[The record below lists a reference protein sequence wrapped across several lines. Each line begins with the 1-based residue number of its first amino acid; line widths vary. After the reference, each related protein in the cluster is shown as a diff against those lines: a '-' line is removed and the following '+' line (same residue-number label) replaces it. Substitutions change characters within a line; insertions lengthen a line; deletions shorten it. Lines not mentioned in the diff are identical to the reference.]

1 MKILISGFK
10 PFLGQKINPSQK
22 IALDLQDQFADV
34 ISIVLPVEY
43 KQSFWLLEREI
54 QNVEPDFVIMI
65 GQAAGRTNVCF
76 EKIGLN
82 WVQSRHADEAGVK
95 PEFGAIEKAEPLALM
110 TPFPVD
116 QHFEKLKAKGLPV
129 EISFSAGAYVCN
141 DLYFRILNEFKT
153 LKAVFIHVPLVPEQL
168 DATNPN
174 QMDPAYPNQTASLD
188 YATQL
193 KIITE
198 LVHSVRGN

>member
-22 IALDLQDQFADV
+22 IALDLQDRFADV
-34 ISIVLPVEY
+34 VSLILPVEY

-76 EKIGLN
+76 EKVGLN

-95 PEFGAIEKAEPLALM
+95 PAFGAIEANEPLALM

-116 QHFEKLKAKGLPV
+116 EHYEKLKAKNLPV

-141 DLYFRILNEFKT
+141 DLYFRILNEFKN

-168 DATNPN
+168 DAANSNPLDLK
-174 QMDPAYPNQTASLD
+174 QPASLD

-193 KIITE
+193 KVLTE